1 MTNNH
6 PIAPSSELI
15 RQWKEAPEFSAL
27 SPCVIVTTTTTKLQ
41 DIAIQAARWGS
52 DQELEACCEWLNCE
66 LGTGWGHGTKLR
78 AARRPKPPS
87 LKEEALA
94 ELELLRGDANAY
106 GLGFDAPAICNALES
121 LPD

>member
-52 DQELEACCEWLNCE
+52 DQELEACCEWVSDNFDHCNS
-66 LGTGWGHGTKLR
+66 TGRIGS
-78 AARRPKPPS
+78 APP
-87 LKEEALA
+87 
-94 ELELLRGDANAY
+94 
-106 GLGFDAPAICNALES
+106 DAPSRRA
-121 LPD
+121 